1 VDSLLPAFSPPEVTG
16 RCQITNRFGIYL
28 CRGSCRSDEEL
39 VGRAIDLP
47 WRSLPAVSCLC
58 YWAGQDFRDIVHDFP
73 ATQPTSAP
81 REPSLWVRA
90 SLLTQAKF
98 FRHER
103 SCRSPRGDTQPLR
116 LLIILVRTFD
126 PPGHCYAWVRG
137 QCISR
142 FIDASLVAV
151 SALLRG
157 SLAARHLFLGQHA
170 RSGAC
175 GPQGR
180 VLLPRL
186 GAW

>member
-1 VDSLLPAFSPPEVTG
+1 MLLG
-16 RCQITNRFGIYL
+16 RPGL
-28 CRGSCRSDEEL
+28 
-39 VGRAIDLP
+39 
-47 WRSLPAVSCLC
+47 
-58 YWAGQDFRDIVHDFP
+58 RDIAHDFP

-186 GAW
+186 GAWRSTPLLPSQRIRAWRSGRAIRSCPSGVRSKFHGRN